1 MSQNQQA
8 NPDSDTPI
16 DAEANEQAQDNN
28 QANADSAQADA
39 QASAQDDDTQDT
51 ESSPENTL
59 VDELNARIIALQL
72 EVKTAKEIQAR
83 ANAESYNAQ
92 KRMEQETEKAKKF
105 VLQKFVK
112 ELLEVVDNLE
122 RAINSVQNDND
133 DAPVTALTEGV
144 QLTHKSLLNVLNKH
158 GVEIVDPLG
167 EKFNPDY
174 HEAVGIYPDAEP
186 DHVGV
191 VLQKGYT
198 LNGRSIRPAMVQ
210 IGG

>member
-1 MSQNQQA
+1 MSQNQPNPADDTQA
-8 NPDSDTPI
+8 NTA
-16 DAEANEQAQDNN
+16 AENEQPQENSN
-28 QANADSAQADA
+28 QANADSAT
-39 QASAQDDDTQDT
+39 DDTQ
-51 ESSPENTL
+51 EAEGNLENTL
-59 VDELNARIIALQL
+59 VDELNARILALEL

-92 KRMEQETEKAKKF
+92 KRMEQETEKTKKF

-122 RAINSVQNDND
+122 RAIGSVQADSNDT
-133 DAPVTALTEGV
+133 PVTALTEGV
-144 QLTHKSLLNVLNKH
+144 QLTHKSLLTVLNKH

-174 HEAVGIYPDAEP
+174 HEAVGIYPNAEP

>member
-1 MSQNQQA
+1 MSQNQPNPADDTQA
-8 NPDSDTPI
+8 NTA
-16 DAEANEQAQDNN
+16 AENEQPQENSN
-28 QANADSAQADA
+28 QANADSAT
-39 QASAQDDDTQDT
+39 DDTQ
-51 ESSPENTL
+51 EAEGNLENTL
-59 VDELNARIIALQL
+59 VDELNARILALEL

-92 KRMEQETEKAKKF
+92 KRMEQETEKTKKF

-122 RAINSVQNDND
+122 RAIGSVQADSNDT
-133 DAPVTALTEGV
+133 PVTALTEGV
-144 QLTHKSLLNVLNKH
+144 QLTHKSLLTVLNKH

-174 HEAVGIYPDAEP
+174 HEAVGIYPNAEP

-191 VLQKGYT
+191 VLQKDCT

>member
-1 MSQNQQA
+1 MSQNQPNPADDTQA
-8 NPDSDTPI
+8 NTA
-16 DAEANEQAQDNN
+16 AENEQPQENSN
-28 QANADSAQADA
+28 QANADSAT
-39 QASAQDDDTQDT
+39 DDTQ
-51 ESSPENTL
+51 EAEGNLENTL
-59 VDELNARIIALQL
+59 VDELNARILALEL

-92 KRMEQETEKAKKF
+92 KRMEQETEKTKKF

-122 RAINSVQNDND
+122 RAIGSVQADSNDT
-133 DAPVTALTEGV
+133 PVTALTEGV
-144 QLTHKSLLNVLNKH
+144 QLTHKSLLTVLNKH